1 MSYPTLAFDD
11 TEIPASV
18 VRERALKAASGLAT
32 LGVAEGDV
40 VAVMMRNEPEA
51 VVAILAAG
59 HLGAYWCGLNW
70 HFKQEEAA
78 WVLRDAR
85 AKVLFIHADL
95 IPQVAAGIP
104 SEVVVI
110 AVQPRAMTR
119 EMYGLDVAAGW
130 PAGALEWEDWLRR
143 YPESTAVP
151 KRPKGLL
158 PYTSGVSGRP
168 KGVVRIALPEEQAAR
183 QAAASAELSTRVLGV
198 TSQSRCLLAAPL
210 YHSAPGNYA
219 AACARVGAWLRLE
232 PRFDAQRILQRVSE
246 ERITHLY
253 LVPTMYQRL
262 LSLPSELRSRY
273 DLSSVQFVAS
283 TGSPCPAGV
292 KRAMIDWWGPVVHEA
307 YASSETGY
315 LAFITAEEWLRK
327 PGSVGRAAGDAV
339 LRILDEDG
347 RTLGAGEIGVIY
359 GRQPA
364 SPDFTYINNAEA
376 RARIER
382 DGLVTVGDMGYLDE
396 DGYLFISGRQSDMVI
411 SGGVNIYPAE
421 IEAVLCRMPGVADC
435 AVFGVPDDEWGEAL
449 VAAVQP
455 AAGESIDEK
464 AVREFVRERM
474 AGYKVPKFVTLESSL
489 PREDTGKVYKRRV
502 REAFLARSG
511 TTATR

>member
-11 TEIPASV
+11 TEIAADV
-18 VRERALKAASGLAT
+18 VRERALKAASGLAA
-32 LGVAEGDV
+32 LGVGEGDV

-51 VVAILAAG
+51 VEAILAAG

-70 HFKQEEAA
+70 HFKAQEAG
-78 WVLRDAR
+78 WVLRDSR

-104 SEVVVI
+104 PELAVI
-110 AVQPRAMTR
+110 AVQASSMTR
-119 EMYGLDVAAGW
+119 DMYGLADRADL
-130 PAGALEWEDWLRR
+130 PAGVREWEHWLRE
-143 YPESTAVP
+143 YPQSTAVP
-151 KRPKGLL
+151 RRPKGLM

-183 QAAASAELSTRVLGV
+183 QAAATAELSTQVLGV
-198 TSQSRCLLAAPL
+198 TPRSRCLLAAPL

-232 PRFDAQRILQRVSE
+232 PRFDAEQLLRRVSE

-262 LSLPSELRSRY
+262 LNLPAERRAAY

-292 KRAMIDWWGPVVHEA
+292 KRAMIDWWGPVIHEA

-315 LAFITAEEWLRK
+315 LTFITAEEWLRK
-327 PGSVGRAAGDAV
+327 PGSVGRAVGDAV
-339 LRILDEDG
+339 LRIFDEG
-347 RTLGAGEIGVIY
+347 GQPLASGEVGVIH

-376 RARIER
+376 RATIER

-435 AVFGVPDDEWGEAL
+435 AVFGVPDNEWGEAL

-455 AAGESIDEK
+455 EAGQPLDEK

-474 AGYKVPKFVTLESSL
+474 AGYKVPKFVTLEASL

-502 REAFLARSG
+502 REAFLARAAVAAKS
-511 TTATR
+511 

>member
-1 MSYPTLAFDD
+1 MSYPTLAYDD
-11 TEIPASV
+11 VEIPANV
-18 VRERALKAASGLAT
+18 VREHALRAASGLAA
-32 LGVAEGDV
+32 LGVGEGDV

-51 VVAILAAG
+51 MEAILAAG

-70 HFKQEEAA
+70 HFKDEEAG
-78 WVLRDAR
+78 WVLGDSR
-85 AKVLFIHADL
+85 AKVLIIHADL
-95 IPQVAAGIP
+95 IAQVANGLP
-104 SEVVVI
+104 PGLPLI
-110 AVQPRAMTR
+110 AVKPRAMTR
-119 EMYGLDVAAGW
+119 RMYGLPERMTL
-130 PAGALEWEDWLRR
+130 PAGALDWESWLAGNA
-143 YPESTAVP
+143 ESTAVP
-151 KRPKGLL
+151 KRPKGLM

-168 KGVVRIALPEEQAAR
+168 KGVVRVALPEEQATR
-183 QAAASAELSTRVLGV
+183 LAAATAELSTVVLGV
-198 TSQSRCLLAAPL
+198 TPRSRCLLAAPL

-219 AACARVGAWLRLE
+219 AACSRVGAWLRLE
-232 PRFDAQRILQRVSE
+232 PRFDAETILKRVSE

-262 LSLPSELRSRY
+262 LNLPEEKRRQY
-273 DLSSVQFVAS
+273 DLSSVEFVAS

-292 KRAMIDWWGPVVHEA
+292 KRAMIDWWGPVIHEA

-327 PGSVGRAAGDAV
+327 PGSVGRPAGAAIVKIFDESGKT
-339 LRILDEDG
+339 LRP
-347 RTLGAGEIGVIY
+347 GEIGVIY

-376 RARIER
+376 RSKIER

-411 SGGVNIYPAE
+411 SGGVNVYPAE
-421 IEAVLCRMPGVADC
+421 IEAVLCRMPGLADC
-435 AVFGVPDDEWGEAL
+435 AVFGVPDNEWGEAL

-455 AAGESIDEK
+455 AAGQSIDER

-474 AGYKVPKFVTLESSL
+474 AGYKVPKFVIVEASL

-502 REAFLARSG
+502 RDAFLARV
-511 TTATR
+511 AANDAA

>member
-11 TEIPASV
+11 AEIPAGV
-18 VRERALKAASGLAT
+18 IRERALKAASGLAA
-32 LGVAEGDV
+32 LGVGEGDV

-51 VVAILAAG
+51 MEAILAAG

-70 HFKQEEAA
+70 HFKDEEAG
-78 WVLRDAR
+78 WVLRDSR
-85 AKVLFIHADL
+85 AKALVIHADL
-95 IPQVAAGIP
+95 IPQVAVGLP
-104 SEVVVI
+104 PGLPVI

-119 EMYGLDVAAGW
+119 NMYGLGDGVDLPSGT
-130 PAGALEWEDWLRR
+130 LEWESWLRSQT
-143 YPESTAVP
+143 ESTAQP
-151 KRPKGLL
+151 KRAKGLM

-168 KGVVRIALPEEQAAR
+168 KGVVRIALPEEQAVK
-183 QAAASAELSTRVLGV
+183 QADATAELSTQVLGV
-198 TSQSRCLLAAPL
+198 TPQSRCLLAAPL

-232 PRFDAQRILQRVSE
+232 PRFDAEQILRRVSE

-262 LSLPSELRSRY
+262 LSLPLETRKQY

-292 KRAMIDWWGPVVHEA
+292 KRAMIDWWGPVIHEA

-315 LAFITAEEWLRK
+315 LTFITAEEWLRK
-327 PGSVGRAAGDAV
+327 PGSVGRPVGGAV
-339 LRILDEDG
+339 VKIFDDG
-347 RTLGAGEIGVIY
+347 GQALGKGEIGVIH

-364 SPDFTYINNAEA
+364 SPDFTYINNPEA
-376 RARIER
+376 RAKLER
-382 DGLVTVGDMGYLDE
+382 DGLVTVGDMGYIDE

-421 IEAVLCRMPGVADC
+421 IEAVLSRMPGVVDC
-435 AVFGVPDDEWGEAL
+435 AVFGVPDNEWGEAL

-455 AAGESIDEK
+455 TAGESIDER
-464 AVREFVRERM
+464 AVREYVRERM
-474 AGYKVPKFVTLESSL
+474 AGYKVPKFVTVEASL

-502 REAFLARSG
+502 RDAFLARN
-511 TTATR
+511 AVAA